1 MSALTATGASAPVI
15 RSRSGHTSVVGA
27 MLMATA
33 GLVAMMSLGVF
44 YIALRFGA
52 DAKFASQTGMKF
64 NNYSAVTIV
73 FTMIL
78 ASGAA
83 GWAVAAARLGN
94 RRHGATGFGLAVLF
108 DLAALNLVWDI
119 GQKLNVGVKDF
130 PATTIV
136 YTLLVA
142 GGIAMVIGAASCV
155 AGLVSV
161 LGGHSNPSTRYQAL
175 AASIGQHFAGLAWL
189 IPFVAIFLKK

>member
-64 NNYSAVTIV
+64 NNYSAVPI
-73 FTMIL
+73 
-78 ASGAA
+78 
-83 GWAVAAARLGN
+83 
-94 RRHGATGFGLAVLF
+94 ATGFGLAVLF

>member
-1 MSALTATGASAPVI
+1 MSAITATSGLPASAK
-15 RSRSGHTSVVGA
+15 SRSGHTSVVGA

-33 GLVAMMSLGVF
+33 GLVAMMALGVF

-52 DAKFASQTGMKF
+52 DANFASQTGMKF

-73 FTMIL
+73 FTMTL
-78 ASGAA
+78 ASIAA

-94 RRHGATGFGLAVLF
+94 RRWGATGFGLALLF
-108 DLAALNLVWDI
+108 DLAAMNLLWDI
-119 GQKLNVGVKDF
+119 GQKLNVGVADF
-130 PATTIV
+130 PATIIV
-136 YTLLVA
+136 YTLL
-142 GGIAMVIGAASCV
+142 IGAVSCI

-161 LGGHSNPSTRYQAL
+161 VGGHSSPSTRYQAL

-189 IPFVAIFLKK
+189 IPFIAIFLKK